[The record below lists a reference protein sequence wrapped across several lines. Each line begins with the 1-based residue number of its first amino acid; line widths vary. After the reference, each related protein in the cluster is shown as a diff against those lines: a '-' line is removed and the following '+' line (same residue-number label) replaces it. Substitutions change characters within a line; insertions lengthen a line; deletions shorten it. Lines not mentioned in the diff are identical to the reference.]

1 MSSPLGLP
9 RNREIDFGF
18 VSCSCRA
25 CVRAGEAKLR
35 GRARA
40 DVIPT
45 LVALL
50 ARCAPPAAP
59 APALFW
65 PRLFLMTVAR
75 VLEKILAFD
84 SIRKGFRNIFTFHGI
99 RKGFTKMIGEIFVFH
114 AIRKGFT
121 LNP

>member
-1 MSSPLGLP
+1 MCVYVYICHAHISEVGGVSSPLGLP

-35 GRARA
+35 GRPRA

-50 ARCAPPAAP
+50 ARCAPTAAAAP
-59 APALFW
+59 SPALFW
-65 PRLFLMTVAR
+65 PRPFLMVYAR
-75 VLEKILAFD
+75 VLKKILAFD
-84 SIRKGFRNIFTFHGI
+84 GI
-99 RKGFTKMIGEIFVFH
+99 RKGFTVNLEI
-114 AIRKGFT
+114 
-121 LNP
+121 

>member
-1 MSSPLGLP
+1 M
-9 RNREIDFGF
+9 F
-18 VSCSCRA
+18 VL

-50 ARCAPPAAP
+50 ARCAPPPAP
-59 APALFW
+59 AAPALFW

-75 VLEKILAFD
+75 VLKKILAFD
-84 SIRKGFRNIFTFHGI
+84 GI
-99 RKGFTKMIGEIFVFH
+99 RKGFTVNLEI
-114 AIRKGFT
+114 
-121 LNP
+121 